1 MQEALLQFIWQY
13 NLYRPGELKTGD
25 GQPVQVLHPGS
36 LNRDAGPDFSMARVK
51 IGETLLVGNVELHL
65 RSSDWKKHG
74 HDSDPAYSRIIMHV
88 VYEHDK
94 PEGVNV
100 TPVLQLKEHIPAY
113 VLERYT
119 DLIQATAPLPCA
131 GSLPRVNELTR
142 SSWLSRMLVERWE
155 QKLGQWSEELN
166 QAGGDW
172 HTLFWWRL
180 AANFGLKINT
190 TPFMLLAQSLS
201 LRIVTK
207 QLSLLQIEALL
218 FGQAGFLSMQFEDD
232 YPQALQKEYAFLRH
246 KYSLTP
252 LAPHLWKFMRLR
264 PPSFPTVRL
273 AQLAALI
280 HEAPDLFTV
289 ISDNKGASALTK
301 RLSVKASSYWDDH
314 YRFDEK
320 SARSTTKQLGTDT
333 IQNIIINTI
342 APLRFLYAHTHGRQT
357 DAEAALQLLDEL
369 PPEDNRIIRMLA
381 GDGWTPASAGATQ
394 SLLQLYNNYCV
405 NKRCLECSIGLSIIR
420 SRPDK

>member
-13 NLYRPGELKTGD
+13 NLYRPGELKTND
-25 GQPVQVLHPGS
+25 GQPVQVLHPGL

-51 IGETLLVGNVELHL
+51 IGDTLLVGNVELHL

-88 VYEHDK
+88 VYEHDGLQAGNA
-94 PEGVNV
+94 PM
-100 TPVLQLKEHIPAY
+100 LQLKEHIPDY

-119 DLIQATAPLPCA
+119 NLIQTTAPLPCA
-131 GSLPRVNELTR
+131 SRLPWVNELTR

-180 AANFGLKINT
+180 AANFGLKVNAA
-190 TPFMLLAQSLS
+190 PFLLLAQSLP

-207 QLSLLQIEALL
+207 QSSLLQIEALL
-218 FGQAGFLSMQFEDD
+218 FGQAGFLNGQFADD
-232 YPQALQKEYAFLRH
+232 YSQTLQREYAFLQH

-252 LAPHLWKFMRLR
+252 LELHLWKFMRLR
-264 PPSFPTVRL
+264 PASFPTIRI

-280 HEAPDLFTV
+280 HSVPDLFSA
-289 ISDNKGASALTK
+289 ISDNKGAADLAK
-301 RLSVKASSYWDDH
+301 MLSVKADKYWDDH

-320 SARSTTKQLGTDT
+320 SARAGAKYLGEDA

-342 APLRFLYAHTHGRQT
+342 APMRFLYQHTHGKQAN
-357 DAEAALQLLDEL
+357 AEAALQLLDEL
-369 PPEDNRIIRMLA
+369 PQEDNRIIRMLRENGWKPANA
-381 GDGWTPASAGATQ
+381 GNTQ
-394 SLLQLYNNYCV
+394 SLIQLHNNYCLA
-405 NKRCLECSIGLSIIR
+405 KRCLECSIGLSIIR